1 MRSNHPAFELELEDQ
16 TLWVHALGVWT
27 LRDVDD
33 YVRAFRELVAPL
45 IGKPWALVL
54 DVRQWQ
60 TSPAEIFAAALD
72 NSEWCLAHQLAHVI
86 ALVPADHLVGWQ
98 FVKATSVD
106 VPGPLVRQRAGS
118 DEEARQNL
126 LLAGFIQPAKPQ
138 AISQV

>member
-16 TLWVHALGVWT
+16 TLWVRALGVWT

-72 NSEWCLAHQLAHVI
+72 NSAWCLAHQLAHVI

-126 LLAGFIQPAKPQ
+126 LVAGFIQPAKPA
-138 AISQV
+138 AISQA

>member
-1 MRSNHPAFELELEDQ
+1 MRSNHPAFELVLEDQ
-16 TLWVHALGVWT
+16 TLWVRAIGVWT
-27 LRDVDD
+27 IRDVEE
-33 YVRAFRELVAPL
+33 YVRAFRELVAPV
-45 IGKPWALVL
+45 ISKPWALVL

-60 TSPAEIFAAALD
+60 ASPAEIFAAALE

-106 VPGPLVRQRAGS
+106 VPGSLVRQRAGS

-126 LLAGFIQPAKPQ
+126 LVAGFIQPQHPSASSQ
-138 AISQV
+138 A

>member
-1 MRSNHPAFELELEDQ
+1 MRSNHPAFELLLEDQ
-16 TLWVHALGVWT
+16 TLWVRALGVWT

-33 YVRAFRELVAPL
+33 YVRAFRELVAPI

-60 TSPAEIFAAALD
+60 ASPAEIFAAALD

-106 VPGPLVRQRAGS
+106 VPGPLVRQRAGN

-126 LLAGFIQPAKPQ
+126 LVAGFIQPAKPA
-138 AISQV
+138 AISKT

>member
-1 MRSNHPAFELELEDQ
+1 MRSNHHAFELELEDQ
-16 TLWVHALGVWT
+16 TLWVRALGVWT

>member
-1 MRSNHPAFELELEDQ
+1 MRSNHPAFELLLEDQ
-16 TLWVHALGVWT
+16 TLWVRALGVWT

-33 YVRAFRELVAPL
+33 YVRAFRELVAP
-45 IGKPWALVL
+45 IIVKPWALVL

-60 TSPAEIFAAALD
+60 ASPAEIFASALD

-126 LLAGFIQPAKPQ
+126 LVAGFIQPTSPAL
-138 AISQV
+138 SVSE

>member
-16 TLWVHALGVWT
+16 TLWVRAFGVWT

-33 YVRAFRELVAPL
+33 YVRAFRQLVAPV

-126 LLAGFIQPAKPQ
+126 LVAGFIQPASP
-138 AISQV
+138 AEEFSA